1 MSVVRN
7 LITAIQ
13 NKSFVRKNSDLITQL
28 TASASEYGSSGFT
41 FDNFLAGNKHKLGN
55 VELPTIIH
63 ETLKASHMNGLREYA
78 YNDGF
83 GRNTYPLQPKHYP
96 NSEEYSTYSEAFE
109 EGRKDAVNRLA
120 KSF

>member
-1 MSVVRN
+1 MSVIRT

-13 NKSFVRKNSDLITQL
+13 DKSFIRKNSDLIAEL
-28 TASASEYGSSGFT
+28 NASAAEYGTSGFT
-41 FDNFLAGNKHKLGN
+41 FADFLAGTQQKLKN

-83 GRNTYPLQPKHYP
+83 SRNIYPLQPKHYP
-96 NSEEYSTYSEAFE
+96 NSEEYTTYSEAFK